1 MTGRTVTSLALGL
14 IVILALYSTAD
25 AQTLPYVADTGV
37 IDLAPGQVLRITATG
52 LGYESIR
59 VQFKKMEYVES
70 EITDGVVRKQVGSQT
85 TSGPIILS
93 GDQCLVF
100 YAVASGAGVRIQL
113 LSSSQN
119 LKANAFVVSPAS
131 GGSNGSSVMP
141 MEQISF
147 NFTNITVER

>member
-1 MTGRTVTSLALGL
+1 MTRRTVTSLALSL
-14 IVILALYSTAD
+14 LVISALYSTAN

-37 IDLAPGQVLRITATG
+37 IDLAPGQVLRVTASG

-59 VQFKKMEYVES
+59 VQFRKMEYVES
-70 EITDGVVRKQVGSQT
+70 GITDGVVRKQVGSQT

-100 YAVASGAGVRIQL
+100 FAVPSGAGVRIQL

-119 LKANAFVVSPAS
+119 LKANAFVSPAS
-131 GGSNGSSVMP
+131 GGSDGSSVMP

-147 NFTNITVER
+147 NFTNITFER